1 MRAIKDLRLK
11 TYDYSQNGYYFVTI
25 GSHLKQPILWHHK
38 EPIEDSIV
46 SLSKT
51 KGIKVDYHVVM
62 DNHLHLLLILEDCAL
77 SLGEIIRRFK
87 SVVSRRAGSRLWQPN
102 YYEHVIRNDKALR
115 KIREYIQT
123 NPMIEKIK
131 FEQFYD
137 RRQTGVNP
145 DDYKEGR

>member
-25 GSHLKQPILWHHK
+25 GSHQKQPILRHHK
-38 EPIEDSIV
+38 ELIEDSIV

-51 KGIKVDYHVVM
+51 KGIEIDYHVVM

-131 FEQFYD
+131 SGLS
-137 RRQTGVNP
+137 T
-145 DDYKEGR
+145 